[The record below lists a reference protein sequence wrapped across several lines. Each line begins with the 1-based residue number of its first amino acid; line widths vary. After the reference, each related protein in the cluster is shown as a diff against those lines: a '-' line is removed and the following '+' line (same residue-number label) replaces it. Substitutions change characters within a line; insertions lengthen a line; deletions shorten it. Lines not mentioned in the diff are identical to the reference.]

1 MIRSL
6 QATDH
11 ASLLEVQRRAYQ
23 IEAALLNA
31 TDFPPLRETIDEID
45 VEAPIGFVYVI
56 DDDMVGAVTINDG
69 TITRLVV
76 DPPYFRQGIAQSL
89 LHHVME
95 RHHTRHVM
103 TGARNLPA
111 LSLYTRFGF
120 TEVRREWRSGIELI
134 FLTRT

>member
-45 VEAPIGFVYVI
+45 VEEPIGFVYVI
-56 DDDMVGAVTINDG
+56 DDDIVGAVTIADG

-76 DPPYFRQGIAQSL
+76 DPSYFRQGIAQSL
-89 LHHVME
+89 LRHVFE
-95 RHHTRHVM
+95 HSLAKHVM
-103 TGARNLPA
+103 TGARNLQRFLFTIVSA
-111 LSLYTRFGF
+111 FQKSGASGVVESNLSF
-120 TEVRREWRSGIELI
+120 
-134 FLTRT
+134 

>member
-11 ASLLEVQRRAYQ
+11 TSLLEVQRRAYQ

-56 DDDMVGAVTINDG
+56 DDDIVGAVTINDG

-76 DPPYFRQGIAQSL
+76 DPHTSVKE
-89 LHHVME
+89 LHSPCCI
-95 RHHTRHVM
+95 T
-103 TGARNLPA
+103 
-111 LSLYTRFGF
+111 
-120 TEVRREWRSGIELI
+120 
-134 FLTRT
+134 

>member
-11 ASLLEVQRRAYQ
+11 TSLLEVQRRAYQ

-56 DDDMVGAVTINDG
+56 DDDIVGAVTIADG
-69 TITRLVV
+69 RSPTRRGSAILPSRNRTIFAASRDGAT
-76 DPPYFRQGIAQSL
+76 S
-89 LHHVME
+89 HK
-95 RHHTRHVM
+95 TRHDRC
-103 TGARNLPA
+103 T
-111 LSLYTRFGF
+111 
-120 TEVRREWRSGIELI
+120 
-134 FLTRT
+134 

>member
-1 MIRSL
+1 MIRPL
-6 QATDH
+6 RPTDH
-11 ASLLEVQRRAYQ
+11 ASLLDVQRRAYRV
-23 IEAALLNA
+23 EARLLDT

-56 DDDMVGAVTINDG
+56 DDDIVGAVTIADG

-76 DPPYFRQGIAQSL
+76 DPAYFRQGIAQSL
-89 LHHVME
+89 LHHVIK
-95 RHHTRHVM
+95 RHQARHVM

-120 TEVRREWRSGIELI
+120 SEVQREWRSGIELV
-134 FLTRT
+134 FLMRT